1 MNRLY
6 PLRLSLLTLALLG
19 CMARPVYAFDGDRF
33 KVNVSSSVSFD
44 DNLARVSAAVAP
56 PVSDQ
61 ITSTGIG
68 GEMHLLDGRQNYDA
82 TVGVQQAD
90 YRRHSSQNYTATNFS
105 LAAGSDVGNAAHLAA
120 RLEQSQALTP
130 LAQLQTLVRD
140 VVRTRTAGLT
150 GSYDLDARVRLEAS
164 ATRVQSRN
172 DYAALSFND
181 LDTSSGTLG
190 LSYGLP
196 EGSRVGVRLGL
207 TQATYPNT
215 QIPLGGGL
223 YQSYDPRYTDRRVE
237 TFGTLSVTPITSLSG
252 TLAVVDHS
260 FGALTG
266 LDSHGVYGSLTLDT
280 NSGGPLSYG
289 ATLRR
294 DLGGQAILASRV
306 VETEAAGVH
315 AAYVYS
321 AVLSGHTSLEFDRNR
336 YSVDLP
342 GYPAHRE
349 YETLLSAGVQYVPR
363 RFFSLGLDYA
373 FDDRRANPAFFGY
386 TDHRLTLSG
395 VFSL

>member
-1 MNRLY
+1 MNRLSRF
-6 PLRLSLLTLALLG
+6 PLSLLALALLG
-19 CMARPVYAFDGDRF
+19 CLARPGFAFDGDRF
-33 KVNVSSSVSFD
+33 KVNVSSNISFD
-44 DNLARVSAAVAP
+44 DNLTRVPAVVAP
-56 PVSDQ
+56 PTSDQ
-61 ITSTGIG
+61 ITTTGVG

-82 TVGVQQAD
+82 TVTAQQAD
-90 YRRHSSQNYTATNFS
+90 YRRHSSQNYTATNFM
-105 LAAGSDVGNAAHLAA
+105 LGAGSDVGNYAHVAA
-120 RLEQSQALTP
+120 RLEQSEALTP

-164 ATRVQSRN
+164 GTRVQSRN
-172 DYAALSFND
+172 DNATLTIND

-196 EGSRVGVRLGL
+196 EGSRVGVRLNL

-237 TFGTLSVTPITSLSG
+237 TFGNLSLTPITSLSG
-252 TLAVVDHS
+252 TVAAVDHS
-260 FGALTG
+260 YGALSG
-266 LDSHGVYGSLTLDT
+266 LNSHGIYGSLALDT

-306 VETEAAGVH
+306 VETEAASVH
-315 AAYVYS
+315 AAYAYS
-321 AVLSGHTSLEFDRNR
+321 AVLSAHTSLEFDRNR

-342 GYPAHRE
+342 GFPAHRE
-349 YETLLSAGVQYVPR
+349 YETLLSAGLQYTPR
-363 RFFSLGLDYA
+363 RFLTLGLDYA
-373 FDDRRANPAFFGY
+373 LDDRRANPALFGY
-386 TDHRLTLSG
+386 TDHRLTVSG
-395 VFSL
+395 MFSL